1 MARMGCLNEISEPTQ
16 RRGKGLTLDEDC
28 NVDRP
33 HASCYRYDDLLPI
46 PNGDAD
52 GDPEYLI
59 RSDRKIGELDLHAEH
74 NQERSSSNG
83 QICKDLETKKGFQK
97 VVLQRSG
104 ELWELLTS
112 WKTVSTFGS

>member
-1 MARMGCLNEISEPTQ
+1 MARMGCLNKISEPLQ
-16 RRGKGLTLDEDC
+16 KRGKRVTLDEEY
-28 NVDRP
+28 NVDPP
-33 HASCYRYDDLLPI
+33 HASCYPYDDLLPI

-83 QICKDLETKKGFQK
+83 
-97 VVLQRSG
+97 
-104 ELWELLTS
+104 
-112 WKTVSTFGS
+112 